1 MDVPPPNYRRSFWKS
16 PHHAWLALLTV
27 GAGFITAQ
35 PLFLL
40 IGATAYALGL
50 IYLPDAGFFR
60 NWLDRRRQ
68 AAEQALAQTQL
79 TEFLKRREMLLKQLP
94 GYLQE
99 RYYALATVCQ
109 EIVKTNHDPASG
121 ASSAPDDPRVQ
132 RLEELLWTYLRLLSI
147 EGSLQSFLETERQEN
162 LPQLVASARDEI
174 NQLTADID
182 KLKSQGNTTALDTK
196 QRLRDSRLEY
206 LQVLERRVA
215 QVDQAKANLDLVISE
230 QDRLNQQIKLIRAD
244 SIAIKNPEAITA
256 RIDATVETLNQT
268 NRWLAEM
275 DQFKDVIADA
285 PPPNQRIGFQ
295 PAPPVVSPKP
305 PIINRPSTQS
315 QQNKSRP

>member
-50 IYLPDAGFFR
+50 IYFPDTGFFR
-60 NWLDRRRQ
+60 SWLDRRRL
-68 AAEQALAQTQL
+68 AAEQAIGQAEL
-79 TEFLKRREMLLKQLP
+79 TEFLKRREKLLQELP

-99 RYYALATVCQ
+99 RYYSLAAVCQ
-109 EIVKTNHDPASG
+109 EIVKISHDPTSDA
-121 ASSAPDDPRVQ
+121 SAPTDDPRVQ
-132 RLEELLWTYLRLLSI
+132 RLEELMWTYLRLLSI
-147 EGSLQSFLETERQEN
+147 EGTLQSFLETERQEN

-174 NQLTADID
+174 NQLSADIE
-182 KLKSQGNTTALDTK
+182 KLKSQGNQTALDTK

-215 QVDQAKANLDLVISE
+215 QVDQSKANLDLVVSE

-275 DQFKDVIADA
+275 DQFKDVIRDA

-295 PAPPVVSPKP
+295 PAPPVVSAKP
-305 PIINRPSTQS
+305 PVVNRPSAQS
-315 QQNKSRP
+315 QKNKSQP

>member
-1 MDVPPPNYRRSFWKS
+1 MEVPPPNYRRSFWKS
-16 PHHAWLALLTV
+16 PHHAWLALLTL

-40 IGATAYALGL
+40 LGATAYALGL
-50 IYLPDAGFFR
+50 IYLPDANFFQR
-60 NWLDRRRQ
+60 WIDQRRQ
-68 AAEQALAQTQL
+68 AADQALAQAQL
-79 TEFLKRREMLLKQLP
+79 AEFLKRREKLLKELP

-99 RYYALATVCQ
+99 KYFALAAVCQ
-109 EIVKTNHDPASG
+109 EIVKTNHDPVRDSVASV
-121 ASSAPDDPRVQ
+121 DDPRVQ
-132 RLEELLWTYLRLLSI
+132 RLEELMWTYLRLLSI
-147 EGSLQSFLETERQEN
+147 EGSLEKFLETERQEN
-162 LPQLVASARDEI
+162 LPELMASARSEI
-174 NQLTADID
+174 EQLSVEID
-182 KLKSQGNTTALDTK
+182 RLKGQGNATASDTK

-215 QVDQAKANLDLVISE
+215 QVEQAQANLELVVSE
-230 QDRLNQQIKLIRAD
+230 QERLNQQIKLIRAD

-275 DQFKDVIADA
+275 DQFKDVIRDG

-295 PAPPVVSPKP
+295 PAPPVVSPP
-305 PIINRPSTQS
+305 PANPQRPIIQSPKNR
-315 QQNKSRP
+315 SRT